1 MKYFFLLFFFFT
13 QLYSDAQPTPPLLK
27 ATDLYRLPQLKDCK
41 ASPDGMMLAYVVA
54 TVDTAKDK
62 TISHVWVSSV
72 DGKTTLRMTNGED
85 GDFAPQWSPDGKYL
99 SFLSSRNISDDSSS
113 IWLLD
118 RRGGEGQKL
127 LDVKGKL
134 TEYVWRPDG
143 AKIAMVI
150 KDADTVATPKP
161 KNRKPFVIDRYH
173 FKQDIEGYLDSSS
186 SHIYLFDVATK
197 KLDTLTKGIYNET
210 GIDWSPDGT
219 QLAFV
224 SNRSAAFDYNDN
236 TDIWTIKAVP
246 GSEPRQITTWKGSDD
261 RPVWSP
267 DGTTIAYLQSSAED
281 DFTMYGQNLLCVVD
295 ANGGTPRRLSAKLDR
310 PVNNPH
316 WSKDSKS
323 VAAIVTDNRNAYA
336 ALFSITDGSM
346 KPLGNGQYNCTEM
359 EALNDNNWAV
369 LGSTPQIPYELYLVQ
384 HNDYKRL
391 THQSDSFLTHVSL
404 ANVEGFESISKDGTK
419 VSGILYTP
427 PNVVKQKLPLIL
439 FIHGGPV
446 AEDEFDFDAERQV
459 LACAGYAVAAVN
471 YRGSNGRGIAF
482 CKAIYADWGNKEV
495 KDIIGAANYLIAKGI
510 ADSARMGIGG
520 WSYGGILTDYVIA
533 TDNRFKAAS
542 SGAGSALQLSMY
554 GVDQYINQ
562 YNNELGRPW
571 EHPDR
576 WIKLSYPFFKA
587 SKIKTPTLFMASQND
602 FNVPVEGAE
611 QMYTALKTL
620 GIPTQLVIYPG
631 QYHGITVPSYQAD
644 RLQRWIKW
652 YDKYL
657 KY

>member
-1 MKYFFLLFFFFT
+1 MKYFFFLFFLFT
-13 QLYSDAQPTPPLLK
+13 VLYGYAQPTPPLLK
-27 ATDLYRLPQLKDCK
+27 ATDLYQLPEVKDCR
-41 ASPDGMMLAYVVA
+41 ASPDGTMLAYVIA
-54 TVDTAKDK
+54 KVDTAKDK
-62 TISHVWVSSV
+62 VISHVWMSGI
-72 DGKTTLRMTNGED
+72 DGKTTIQMTNGEE

-99 SFLSSRNISDDSSS
+99 SFVSSRNISGDSSS
-113 IWLLD
+113 IWILD

-134 TEYVWRPDG
+134 AEYAWRPDG
-143 AKIAMVI
+143 AKIALVI

-197 KLDTLTKGIYNET
+197 KLDTLTKGVYNET

-236 TDIWTIKAVP
+236 TDIWTIKAAA
-246 GSEPRQITTWKGSDD
+246 GSEPKQITNWKGADGK
-261 RPVWSP
+261 PVWSP
-267 DGTTIAYLQSSAED
+267 DGNSIAYLQSTAGD
-281 DFTMYGQNLLCVVD
+281 DFTMYGHNQLCVIA
-295 ANGGTPRRLSAKLDR
+295 ANGGSPHRLSENLDR

-316 WSKDSKS
+316 WAKDGKS
-323 VAAIVTDNRNAYA
+323 VAAIVTDDRNAYS
-336 ALFSITDGSM
+336 ALFSIADGSM
-346 KPLGNGQYNCTEM
+346 KTMGNGHYNCTEM
-359 EALNDNNWAV
+359 EALNGDDWAV
-369 LGSTPQIPYELYLVQ
+369 LVSTPQIPYELYLVKQ
-384 HNDYKRL
+384 NEYKRL
-391 THQSDSFLTHVSL
+391 THHSDNFLAHVSL

-427 PNVVKQKLPLIL
+427 PNVAKQKLPLIL

-446 AEDEFDFDAERQV
+446 AEDEFYFDAERQV

-471 YRGSNGRGIAF
+471 YRGSNGRGVAY

-571 EHPDR
+571 EHMDR

-587 SKIKTPTLFMASQND
+587 NKIKTPTLFMASQND

-631 QYHGITVPSYQAD
+631 QFHGITVPSYQAD

-657 KY
+657 KN

>member
-1 MKYFFLLFFFFT
+1 MKYFLLFFLFFT
-13 QLYSDAQPTPPLLK
+13 ILDSHAQSAQPLLK
-27 ATDLYRLPQLKDCK
+27 PTDLYLLPDVKNCK
-41 ASPDGMMLAYVVA
+41 ASPDGTMLAYVI
-54 TVDTAKDK
+54 TKVDTAKDK
-62 TISHVWVSSV
+62 TISHVWMSSV
-72 DGKTTLRMTNGED
+72 DGKTTLQMTNGDE
-85 GDFAPQWSPDGKYL
+85 GDFDPQWSPDGKYL
-99 SFLSSRNISDDSSS
+99 SFVSSRSIGDDSSS
-113 IWLLD
+113 LWILD

-127 LDVKGKL
+127 VDVKGKL
-134 TEYVWRPDG
+134 AEYAWRPDG
-143 AKIAMVI
+143 LKVALVI
-150 KDADTVATPKP
+150 KDADTIATPKP
-161 KNRKPFVIDRYH
+161 KNRKPFIIDRYH

-186 SHIYLFDVATK
+186 THIYLYDVATK
-197 KLDTLTKGIYNET
+197 KLDTLTKGVYNET

-224 SNRSAAFDYNDN
+224 SNRSAAFDYNSN
-236 TDIWTIKAVP
+236 TDIWTIKAIA
-246 GSEPRQITTWKGSDD
+246 GSKPKQITTWKGADD
-261 RPVWSP
+261 KPVWSP
-267 DGTTIAYLQSSAED
+267 DGNSIAYLQSTAED
-281 DFTMYGQNLLCVVD
+281 DFIMYGHNLLCVVD
-295 ANGGTPRRLSAKLDR
+295 ANGGSPRRLSANLDR
-310 PVNNPH
+310 PVNNPQ
-316 WSKDSKS
+316 WSKDGKS

-336 ALFSITDGSM
+336 ALFSATDGGIKTM
-346 KPLGNGQYNCTEM
+346 GNGHYNCTEM
-359 EALNDNNWAV
+359 AALNGDDWAV
-369 LGSTPQIPYELYLVQ
+369 LASTPQIPYELYLVQ
-384 HNDYKRL
+384 RNEYKRL
-391 THQSDSFLTHVSL
+391 THHTDNFLAHVSL
-404 ANVEGFESISKDGTK
+404 ANVEGFESVSKDGTK

-427 PNVVKQKLPLIL
+427 PNVAKQKLPLIL

-459 LACAGYAVAAVN
+459 LSCAGYAVAAVN
-471 YRGSNGRGIAF
+471 YRGSNGRGVEF

-533 TDNRFKAAS
+533 SDNRFKAAS

-571 EHPDR
+571 EHMDR

-587 SKIKTPTLFMASQND
+587 NKIKTPTLFMASQND

-631 QYHGITVPSYQAD
+631 QFHGISVPSYQAD